1 MSWMKKIRDYMLQ
14 KSRNIAYRPVDYP
27 GFEKLKTIAIVFESG
42 KQDDT
47 VKQFARQMEAAGK
60 EVKLLGYIPKKRKEI
75 QTPPDFNHFT
85 KDEVSWFGKPKSE
98 DVKQFLEG
106 TYQVFITLNER
117 EESPIQFVTVAAK
130 ADFVVGLSNGKVA
143 RIALL
148 VGSGESHD
156 YKTVFKEV
164 EYYLRFINGS

>member
-14 KSRNIAYRPVDYP
+14 KSRNIAYRPLDYP
-27 GFEKLKTIAIVFESG
+27 GFEKLKSMALVFESG
-42 KQDDT
+42 KQDET
-47 VKQFARQMEAAGK
+47 ILSFAKQMKAAGK
-60 EVKLLGYIPKKRKEI
+60 EVELLGYIPRKRKEI
-75 QTPPDFNHFT
+75 QSPPEFNHFT
-85 KDEVSWFGKPKSE
+85 KTEVNWYGKPKSG

-143 RIALL
+143 RIDLL
-148 VGSGESHD
+148 VGSGENYD
-156 YKTVFKEV
+156 YNAVFKEV
-164 EYYLRFINGS
+164 EYYLKFING